1 MPGPLEAAGVA
12 HEPTEYA
19 PLAMDR
25 YITGLWTQR
34 SELRDASVAYLASKF
49 YSASRFDSLID
60 GLNREITSKL
70 TCKRRPGLSVYNA
83 STFPRIRSFYSFKFM
98 QDGVQQLHVMADT
111 ASTIYDATPPY
122 AAPIFTK
129 SAGAGPARFLGVLT
143 SLYFT
148 DGVETKKWVHSAKTW
163 QANTQYYGGDSVT
176 DSYDQTQVVLTG
188 PQSINITQI
197 QITVTAPHP
206 TAPYPIAQITLTL
219 QHPLVS
225 ENAVYV
231 TLNGLTTV
239 PALNGETFPTAGISG
254 NTVILQQTNSSLSPV
269 GPTAETGTIQYPA
282 TASTGG
288 VSGGAVPAWNTTLGG
303 TTTDGTITWQN
314 FGPAVYDMTPP
325 IPTVAPTATPKDG
338 TLYWQPNTNFG
349 FDQCL
354 IDPNGNYQVTF
365 NWTGSGPVSGTGIP
379 QWAATLNSNTPD
391 GTILWLNVGP
401 AYIWTPNWKTPGQ
414 LICILDSN
422 GNLQVQISGSGGTTS
437 GTEPTWNTV
446 NGGTTTD
453 GTGSGAI
460 TWKNYGPGVPL
471 AYGPYKYAYSYVS
484 VDGSVSTASPIFST
498 VTGVVG
504 SEQGLDIVLSGPTVA
519 DPQIK
524 EIWIWRTPQNGATL
538 VYAGKT
544 PNPNPGQISTWTWTD
559 TVPDQSATGGPQL
572 NPLIAA
578 PIAGSSAAG
587 DPPSKTATAPEYHLQ
602 RVWMIDGSQVI
613 WSGGP
618 DTIVGNGNT
627 AFPPQNVM
635 QFPEQLTRLL
645 SSVTNSAALIV
656 FGTANMYAI
665 LGTGTAA
672 DPFYPVS
679 YMPTVGFL
687 NYDAITRVASTIF
700 GFSNNGKG
708 VELDPGSGYVEYGFP
723 IGDQFTNMTTGGQS
737 GALFDPASTYVT
749 WYEKQSADS
758 ALYVADGN
766 IGWFRYSPVAAP
778 EQGFIWSPYAAI
790 TGGTSAVQS
799 VEVATGKMALLIG
812 PSGTGPILMRDPST
826 WADNG
831 QVFPSYIT
839 LGNVVL
845 CQSGEVAEVAH
856 VCLDAYRQ
864 GDRPQVGMLY
874 DEIAETPNIGF
885 DMLDWTSVD
894 PPTLA
899 ESETLYSDRYVT
911 SQDGECPKCRHVQIK
926 IEWPAQDAPDEL
938 MGHAIFGAKFAERRQ
953 QPG

>member
-34 SELRDASVAYLASKF
+34 SELRDAGVAYLMSKF

-60 GLNREITSKL
+60 GLNREITAKL

-83 STFPRIRSFYSFKFM
+83 NNVPPIRSFYSFKFM
-98 QDGVQQLHVMADT
+98 QNGVQQLHVMADT
-111 ASTIYDATPPY
+111 ASAIYDVTPPNSSILFNK
-122 AAPIFTK
+122 A
-129 SAGAGPARFLGVLT
+129 AGAGATRFLGVLST
-143 SLYFT
+143 LYFC
-148 DGVETKKWVHSAKTW
+148 DGVETKKWVDSAKAW
-163 QANTQYYGGDSVT
+163 QPNTTYQGGDTIVDSHDNTQI
-176 DSYDQTQVVLTG
+176 VLTG
-188 PQSINITQI
+188 VESFNITQI

-206 TAPYPIAQITLTL
+206 SPPYPIAQITLTL
-219 QHPLVS
+219 QNPIVS

-239 PALNGETFPTAGISG
+239 PALNGQTFPTAGIAG
-254 NTVILQQTNSSLSPV
+254 NTVILQQTGSSLSAV
-269 GPTAETGTIQYPA
+269 GPTAETGSVQYTA

-314 FGPAVYDMTPP
+314 LGSAIYDMTPAIP
-325 IPTVAPTATPKDG
+325 IIAPTVTPQTG
-338 TLYWQPNTNFG
+338 NLFWRPNTAFG
-349 FDQCL
+349 FDQAL
-354 IDPNGNYQVTF
+354 IDPNGNIQVTF
-365 NWTGSGPVSGTGIP
+365 NWTGSGPVSGNAVP
-379 QWAATLNSNTPD
+379 NWNASLNASTSD

-401 AYIWTPNWKTPGQ
+401 SYTWTANWQTPGQ
-414 LICILDSN
+414 LINVLDSN
-422 GNLQVQISGSGGTTS
+422 GNIQVQISGAGATTGGTQ
-437 GTEPTWNTV
+437 PTWNTTY
-446 NGGTTTD
+446 GGTTTD
-453 GTGSGAI
+453 GAI
-460 TWKNYGPGVPL
+460 TWRNYGPGIPA
-471 AYGPYKYAYSYVS
+471 AYGPYQYAYSYVS
-484 VDGSVSTASPIFST
+484 VDGSVSTASPVTST
-498 VTGVVG
+498 VTGVLG
-504 SEQGLDIVLSGPTVA
+504 TERLNLQISGPTIA

-524 EIWIWRTPQNGATL
+524 EIWIWRTAQGGATL
-538 VYAGKT
+538 VYAGKVT
-544 PNPNPGQISTWTWTD
+544 NPQPGQVSTWVFSD
-559 TVPDQSATGGPQL
+559 TIPDQSATGGPQL
-572 NPLIAA
+572 NPLIPA

-587 DPPSKTATAPEYHLQ
+587 DPPPKTATAPEYHLQ
-602 RVWMIDGSQVI
+602 RVWMIDGSRVI

-618 DTIVGNGNT
+618 DTITGNGNT
-627 AFPPQNVM
+627 AFPPANVM

-665 LGTGTAA
+665 LGTGTAS

-687 NYDAITRVASTIF
+687 NYDAITRVASTIY
-700 GFSNNGKG
+700 GFSNNGKA
-708 VELDPGSGYVEYGFP
+708 VELDPGAGYVEFGFP
-723 IGDQFTNMTTGGQS
+723 IGDQFTDMDTGGQTS
-737 GALFDPASTYVT
+737 VVFDPASTYVT
-749 WYEKQSADS
+749 WYERQSGDS
-758 ALYVADGN
+758 AVYVADGSV
-766 IGWFRYSPVAAP
+766 GWFRYSPVTSP

-790 TGGTSAVQS
+790 TDGTSAVQS
-799 VEVATGKMALLIG
+799 IEIATGKMALLIG
-812 PSGTGPILMRDPST
+812 PSSNGPILMRDLST
-826 WADNG
+826 FADNG
-831 QVFPSYIT
+831 QVFPSYVT
-839 LGNVVL
+839 LGNIVL
-845 CQSGEVAEVAH
+845 CQSGEVSEVAH

-874 DEIAETPNIGF
+874 DEIAETANISF
-885 DMLDWTSVD
+885 DMLDWTSAD
-894 PPTLA
+894 PPTLP

-926 IEWPAQDAPDEL
+926 IDWPAQNVPDEL